1 MLVMTARPNS
11 GDAVAPL
18 ATQEI
23 GDRPSVVAE
32 VALIPYRGA
41 DEILRRHQQFSEEVA
56 QGRRSAHSLI
66 LIPKSMA
73 QNSKVTYPVAPFGE
87 PEPW

>member
-1 MLVMTARPNS
+1 MPVMSARPNS
-11 GDAVAPL
+11 GDSVAAL
-18 ATQEI
+18 ATEEI
-23 GDRPSVVAE
+23 GARPSVVAE
-32 VALIPYRGA
+32 VALIPYRRA
-41 DEILRRHQQFSEEVA
+41 DEISRRHQQLSDEVA